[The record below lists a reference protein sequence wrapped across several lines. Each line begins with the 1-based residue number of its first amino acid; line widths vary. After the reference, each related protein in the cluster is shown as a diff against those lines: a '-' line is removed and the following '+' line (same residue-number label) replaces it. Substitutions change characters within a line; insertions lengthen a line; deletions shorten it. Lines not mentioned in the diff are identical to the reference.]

1 MKIFE
6 IFERGE
12 NMAKKLV
19 MSFTTALSGTASLSM
34 DEPKV
39 GLTQAEVRAVMD
51 SIVAQ
56 NLFNS
61 STGDITAVKSA
72 EIITTTT
79 ETLI

>member
-1 MKIFE
+1 
-6 IFERGE
+6 
-12 NMAKKLV
+12 MAKKLV
-19 MSFTTALSGTASLSM
+19 MSFATTLGGTASLTM

-39 GLTQAEVRAVMD
+39 GLTQAEVRTAMD
-51 SIVAQ
+51 KVVLE

-61 STGDITAVKSA
+61 STGDITEVKSA